1 MELYRC
7 SKCSSEYVFRR
18 AVCPKC
24 GSKGFESVEV
34 KNVVAL
40 DSVHLIATP
49 EPFPDDYSVVMF
61 QTDNGARGF
70 CRTTSDV
77 KRGDRLR
84 IGMDENGPVCEPE

>member
-24 GSKGFESVEV
+24 GSKGFDSVEV
-34 KNVVAL
+34 KSAVAL

-61 QTDNGARGF
+61 QSGNGARGF